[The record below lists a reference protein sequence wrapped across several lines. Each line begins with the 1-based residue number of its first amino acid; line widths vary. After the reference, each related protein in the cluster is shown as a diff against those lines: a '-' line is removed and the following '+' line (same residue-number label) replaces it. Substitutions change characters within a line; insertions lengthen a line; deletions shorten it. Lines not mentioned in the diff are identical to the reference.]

1 MVESNVSR
9 LRSLN
14 FTEVLEPYLKS
25 PEKLVQLNAL
35 ASLAGF
41 IDEKESEMLNSNQ
54 DSVKFLMKVLKNSLG
69 SSTRRYQGWSSKE
82 SASGEFWIMNTIFL
96 WLEGGVF
103 FSLKTDQKPAIAA
116 MHGPHSL
123 VRFGD

>member
-1 MVESNVSR
+1 MKWSLGIVHNISMVESNVSR

-82 SASGEFWIMNTIFL
+82 SASGEF
-96 WLEGGVF
+96 
-103 FSLKTDQKPAIAA
+103 
-116 MHGPHSL
+116 
-123 VRFGD
+123 